1 MIKKYVENLIL
12 VISKDEV
19 DITLTSFNN
28 YDHNIQFTIEF
39 EIDDRIPFLDMTLI
53 RDVATGGITLI

>member
-12 VISKDEV
+12 VIPRDEV

>member
-12 VISKDEV
+12 VIPKDEV